1 MRFKGIFVF
10 RLLCL
15 LVLSFVAHPLPAQQ
29 KYTLDPS
36 IMKDPTGYKLRSG
49 DQIRIMVN
57 GEPDATVDVAL
68 GNYGGVRPA
77 YLDEVKLVGLNV
89 DQASAEIA
97 KQYQRQLIY
106 RRPSV
111 SILITKYTQQ
121 MVFLSGSVNKKG
133 PYVFPPE
140 VEAMSIVEVI
150 ARSGGFTSIAR
161 KNKVFVTRTY
171 YNKSGEST
179 STKSYEVDV
188 EALSKGTLSSGSAR
202 RFWIYPGDRIQVPE
216 RLL

>member
-1 MRFKGIFVF
+1 MRYKGMFVF
-10 RLLCL
+10 FLLCL
-15 LVLSFVAHPLPAQQ
+15 LGFPCVAQPLPVQQ

-36 IMKDPTGYKLRSG
+36 VMKDPTGYKLRSG
-49 DQIRIMVN
+49 DKIRIMVN
-57 GEPDATVDVAL
+57 GEPDATVDVSL

-89 DQASAEIA
+89 DQASAEIS

-111 SILITKYTQQ
+111 NILITKYTQQ
-121 MVFLSGSVNKKG
+121 MVFLSGSVNNKG

-171 YNKSGEST
+171 YNKSGEAT
-179 STKSYEVDV
+179 NTKSYEVDV
-188 EALSKGTLSSGSAR
+188 EALSKGTLSSGSAK

>member
-1 MRFKGIFVF
+1 
-10 RLLCL
+10 
-15 LVLSFVAHPLPAQQ
+15 
-29 KYTLDPS
+29 
-36 IMKDPTGYKLRSG
+36 MKDPTGYKLRSG
-49 DQIRIMVN
+49 DKIRIIVK
-57 GEPDATVDVAL
+57 GESDATVDTAL
-68 GNYGGVRPA
+68 SNYGGVRPA
-77 YLDEVKLVGLNV
+77 YIDEVKVVGLNV

-97 KQYQRQLIY
+97 RQYQRQLIY

-111 SILITKYTQQ
+111 SVLVTKYTQQ

-133 PYVFPPE
+133 PYVLPAE

-171 YNKSGEST
+171 YNKSGDAT
-179 STKSYEVDV
+179 DTKTYEVDV
-188 EALSKGTLSSGSAR
+188 EALSKGTLSSGSAK

>member
-57 GEPDATVDVAL
+57 GEPDATVDASL

-188 EALSKGTLSSGSAR
+188 DALSKGTLSSGSAR

>member
-1 MRFKGIFVF
+1 MRAKDIFVF
-10 RLLCL
+10 RFLCL
-15 LVLSFVAHPLPAQQ
+15 AVLSCVAHPLPAQQ

-36 IMKDPTGYKLRSG
+36 VMKDPTGYKLRSG
-49 DQIRIMVN
+49 DKIRIMVN
-57 GEPDATVDVAL
+57 GEPDATVDATL

-77 YLDEVKLVGLNV
+77 FLDEVKLVGLNV

-188 EALSKGTLSSGSAR
+188 EALSKGTLSSGSAK

>member
-1 MRFKGIFVF
+1 MRLKGIFVF

-15 LVLSFVAHPLPAQQ
+15 LALSFVAHPLSAQQ

-57 GEPDATVDVAL
+57 GEPDATVDASL

>member
-1 MRFKGIFVF
+1 MRAMGIFVF
-10 RLLCL
+10 RFFCL
-15 LVLSFVAHPLPAQQ
+15 AVLSCVAHPLPAQQ

-36 IMKDPTGYKLRSG
+36 VMKDPTGYKLRSG
-49 DQIRIMVN
+49 DKIRIMVN
-57 GEPDATVDVAL
+57 GEPDATVDATL

-77 YLDEVKLVGLNV
+77 FLDEVKLVGLNV

-97 KQYQRQLIY
+97 KQYQRQLIF

-111 SILITKYTQQ
+111 NILITKYTQQ

-171 YNKSGEST
+171 YNKSGEAT
-179 STKSYEVDV
+179 NTKSYEVDV

>member
-1 MRFKGIFVF
+1 MGIFVF
-10 RLLCL
+10 RFLCL
-15 LVLSFVAHPLPAQQ
+15 VVLSCVAHPLPAQQ

-36 IMKDPTGYKLRSG
+36 VMKDPTGYKLRSG
-49 DQIRIMVN
+49 DKIRIMVN
-57 GEPDATVDVAL
+57 GESDATVDVTL
-68 GNYGGVRPA
+68 DNYGGVRPA

-111 SILITKYTQQ
+111 NILITKYTQQ
-121 MVFLSGSVNKKG
+121 MVFLSGSVNNKG

-171 YNKSGEST
+171 YNKSGEAT
-179 STKSYEVDV
+179 NTKSYEVDV
-188 EALSKGTLSSGSAR
+188 EALNKGTLSSGSAR

>member
-1 MRFKGIFVF
+1 MGIFVF
-10 RLLCL
+10 RFLCL
-15 LVLSFVAHPLPAQQ
+15 AILSCVAHPLPAQQ

-36 IMKDPTGYKLRSG
+36 VMKDPTGYKLRSG
-49 DQIRIMVN
+49 DKIRIMVN
-57 GEPDATVDVAL
+57 GEPDATVDATL

-77 YLDEVKLVGLNV
+77 FLDEVKLVGLNV

-111 SILITKYTQQ
+111 NILITKYTQQ

-171 YNKSGEST
+171 YNKSGEAT
-179 STKSYEVDV
+179 NTKSYEVDV

>member
-1 MRFKGIFVF
+1 MQGTCKFFFQAICF
-10 RLLCL
+10 
-15 LVLSFVAHPLPAQQ
+15 LVLSCVCHPLLAQQ

-49 DQIRIMVN
+49 DKIRIIVK
-57 GEPDATVDVAL
+57 GESDATVDASL
-68 GNYGGVRPA
+68 SNYGGARPA
-77 YLDEVKLVGLNV
+77 YIDEVKLAGLNV
-89 DQASAEIA
+89 DQAAVEIA
-97 KQYQRQLIY
+97 RQYQIQLIY

-111 SILITKYTQQ
+111 SVLVTKYTQQ

-133 PYVFPPE
+133 PYVLPAE

-171 YNKSGEST
+171 YNKSGEAT
-179 STKSYEVDV
+179 NTKTYEVDV
-188 EALSKGTLSSGSAR
+188 EALSKGSISSGSAKW
-202 RFWIYPGDRIQVPE
+202 FWIYPGDRIQVPE

>member
-1 MRFKGIFVF
+1 MRAKDIFVF
-10 RLLCL
+10 RFLCL
-15 LVLSFVAHPLPAQQ
+15 AVLSCVAHPLPAQQ

-36 IMKDPTGYKLRSG
+36 VMKDPTGYKLRSG
-49 DQIRIMVN
+49 DKIRIMVN
-57 GEPDATVDVAL
+57 GEPDATVDATL

-77 YLDEVKLVGLNV
+77 FLDEVKLVGLNV

-111 SILITKYTQQ
+111 NILITKYTQQ

-171 YNKSGEST
+171 YNKSGEAT
-179 STKSYEVDV
+179 NTKSYEVDV

>member
-1 MRFKGIFVF
+1 MRAKGIFVF
-10 RLLCL
+10 RFLCL
-15 LVLSFVAHPLPAQQ
+15 AVLSCVAHPLPAQQ

-36 IMKDPTGYKLRSG
+36 VMKDPTGYKLRSG
-49 DQIRIMVN
+49 DKIRIMVN
-57 GEPDATVDVAL
+57 GEPDATVDATL
-68 GNYGGVRPA
+68 DNYGGVRPA
-77 YLDEVKLVGLNV
+77 FLDEVKLVGLNV

-111 SILITKYTQQ
+111 NILITKYTQQ

-171 YNKSGEST
+171 YNKSGEAT
-179 STKSYEVDV
+179 NTKSYEVDV

>member
-1 MRFKGIFVF
+1 MRLKGIFVF

-49 DQIRIMVN
+49 DKIRIMVN
-57 GEPDATVDVAL
+57 GEPDATVDVSL

-106 RRPSV
+106 RRLSV

>member
-1 MRFKGIFVF
+1 MRAKGIFVF
-10 RLLCL
+10 RFLCL
-15 LVLSFVAHPLPAQQ
+15 VVLSCVAHPLPAQQ

-36 IMKDPTGYKLRSG
+36 VMKDPTGYKLRSG
-49 DQIRIMVN
+49 DKIRIMVN
-57 GEPDATVDVAL
+57 GEPDATVDVTL
-68 GNYGGVRPA
+68 DNYGGVRPA

-97 KQYQRQLIY
+97 KEYQRQLIY

-111 SILITKYTQQ
+111 NILITKYTQQ

-171 YNKSGEST
+171 YNKSGEAT
-179 STKSYEVDV
+179 NTKSYEVDV

>member
-1 MRFKGIFVF
+1 MQGNCPLVF
-10 RLLCL
+10 HAICFLVMSSVCHHLL
-15 LVLSFVAHPLPAQQ
+15 AQQ
-29 KYTLDPS
+29 KYTSDPS

-49 DQIRIMVN
+49 DRIRIIVK
-57 GEPDATVDVAL
+57 GESEATVDTAL
-68 GNYGGVRPA
+68 SNYGGVRPA
-77 YLDEVKLVGLNV
+77 YIDEVKLAGLNV

-97 KQYQRQLIY
+97 RQYQIQLIY

-111 SILITKYTQQ
+111 SVLVTKYTQQ

-133 PYVFPPE
+133 PYVLPAE

-171 YNKSGEST
+171 YNKNGDAT
-179 STKSYEVDV
+179 NTKTYEVDV
-188 EALSKGTLSSGSAR
+188 EALSKGSLSSGSAK

>member
-1 MRFKGIFVF
+1 MRLKGIFVF

-57 GEPDATVDVAL
+57 GEPDATVDVSL

>member
-1 MRFKGIFVF
+1 MRANGKFVF
-10 RLLCL
+10 RIFCL
-15 LVLSFVAHPLPAQQ
+15 LLTSCAAHFLPAQQ

-36 IMKDPTGYKLRSG
+36 VMKDPTGYKLRTG
-49 DQIRIMVN
+49 DRIRIIVN
-57 GEPDATVDVAL
+57 GEPDATIDVSL
-68 GNYGGVRPA
+68 GNFGSVRPA
-77 YLDEVKLVGLNV
+77 YLDEVKLAGLNV
-89 DQASAEIA
+89 DQAAAEIG
-97 KQYQRQLIY
+97 KRYQDQLIY

-111 SILITKYTQQ
+111 NVLVTKYTQQ

-171 YNKSGEST
+171 YNRSGEAT
-179 STKSYEVDV
+179 NTKSYEVDV
-188 EALSKGTLSSGSAR
+188 EALSKGALSSGSAK

>member
-1 MRFKGIFVF
+1 MQGNCTLFFHAIFF
-10 RLLCL
+10 
-15 LVLSFVAHPLPAQQ
+15 LVLSCVFHPLLAQQ
-29 KYTLDPS
+29 KYALDPS
-36 IMKDPTGYKLRSG
+36 IVKDPTGYKLRSG
-49 DQIRIMVN
+49 DRIRIIVK
-57 GEPDATVDVAL
+57 GESDATVDTL
-68 GNYGGVRPA
+68 LSSSGGVRPA
-77 YLDEVKLVGLNV
+77 YIDEIKVAGLNV
-89 DQASAEIA
+89 DQASVEIA
-97 KQYQRQLIY
+97 RQYQRQLIY

-111 SILITKYTQQ
+111 SVLVTKYTQQ

-133 PYVFPPE
+133 PYVLPAE

-171 YNKSGEST
+171 YNKNGDAT
-179 STKSYEVDV
+179 NTKTYEVDV
-188 EALSKGTLSSGSAR
+188 EALSKGSLSSGSAK